1 MKVGFLLEK
10 QVHKE
15 KMQRKYQRFSIFSN
29 WKNKPLHFLP
39 KFAIMHRKMTV
50 PFWTVLGMERMIM
63 LMKRLLPILLVLV
76 MLLSGCAK
84 PPVETTPTDTQGT
97 VPPTTNTPPTT
108 QPPVTTAPTDPSQ
121 PDATQPELNYRHPL
135 TGEALAEPMLQRP
148 VAVMLNNIK
157 AAMPQHGVSQAD
169 ILFEVLAEGGI
180 TRCVGVYTDLESV
193 EKIGS
198 IRSARKYFV
207 ELALAYNAA
216 YVHAGG
222 SSEANAFLKT
232 LKDMDL
238 DAGLSATHFYRDQ
251 DRLNAGYSLE
261 HTLFSSG
268 EKILAYAQQRGVT
281 TALDAE
287 KNYGMAFDDEKVI
300 AGNSAEKVTVYFN
313 MGGNPGRYTK
323 STAFTYDKATKLYT
337 AAQYGSDYIDG
348 NTKEAIAFRNVVV
361 LYTSNS
367 LQSNNYH
374 LTVKTTGTGTGHFAC
389 NGQMVNIQWS
399 RASLNDPFTFTLENG
414 EPLTLGVGATYIG
427 VVPTGATVTA
437 E

>member
-1 MKVGFLLEK
+1 
-10 QVHKE
+10 
-15 KMQRKYQRFSIFSN
+15 
-29 WKNKPLHFLP
+29 
-39 KFAIMHRKMTV
+39 
-50 PFWTVLGMERMIM
+50 M
-63 LMKRLLPILLVLV
+63 LMKRLLPIFLVLV

-97 VPPTTNTPPTT
+97 IPPTTSTPPTT
-108 QPPVTTAPTDPSQ
+108 QPPATTAPTDPSQ

-180 TRCVGVYTDLESV
+180 TRCMGIYTDLQSV

-207 ELALAYNAA
+207 QIAQAFDAA

-222 SSEANAFLKT
+222 SNEAVNYLNT
-232 LKDMDL
+232 LKNMDL

-287 KNYGMAFDDEKVI
+287 KTYGMAFDDEKVI
-300 AGNSAEKVTVYFN
+300 AGNPAEKVTVYFN

-337 AAQYGSDYIDG
+337 AAQHGGNYIDG
-348 NTKEAIAFRNVVV
+348 NTKKAIAFRNVIA
-361 LYTSNS
+361 LYASTSV
-367 LQSNNYH
+367 QSDGKL
-374 LTVKTTGTGTGHFAC
+374 LTINTVGSGTGHFAC

-414 EPLTLGVGATYIG
+414 EPLTFGVGSTYIG
-427 VVPTGATVTA
+427 IVPTNATVTA